1 VTVAAAPSTQRR
13 TVLGTCHHDCP
24 DSCGWV
30 VTIEDR
36 PEDRHGGD
44 PSAPTGPTAVRMRGN
59 PEHPYSRGEL
69 CPKVNR
75 FLDRV
80 YSPNRILRPLVRR
93 GAKGEGDFATASWD
107 EALAVVAERLS
118 EIVDRHGGEAV
129 LPWWSAGTQGLIQ
142 QSSLDRRFFAKL
154 GASRLTGS
162 LCGAVAGAGTA
173 STNGSG
179 RAADPTDVRFAQ
191 LVLLWGTNTRLT
203 NRHLWPFVEEARGNG
218 ATIVV
223 IDPMRTMTA
232 ESADWFVQPL
242 PGTDVALM
250 LGTMHVL
257 VRDGLID
264 HDYVERHTVGFDRL
278 AAVVREWSPARA
290 AQVCGLDADEVERLG
305 RAYGTTT
312 PAFIRTLIGAEHQE
326 HGAMFFRTLACLPA
340 LTGAW
345 RHRGGGL
352 ARSVGAWAETNVD
365 ESVFDGPSPGPA
377 GARRS
382 VNMNHLGRALTDP
395 TMEPRVMAL
404 FVWNGNPLVSVPNAE
419 LTRRGLER
427 DDLFTV
433 ASEQFL
439 TDTARYADVVFPATT
454 QIEQTDVVAS
464 WGHLYLGW
472 NEAAI
477 PPLGEAVPN
486 TELWRRLARAM
497 GFTEPEL
504 FEGDESLL
512 RSALRDVDLGA
523 LRERGFVRL
532 SLPEDLRPYADGG
545 FATATGR
552 AELYSDSLAAQGH
565 DPLPAFRRPGEGV
578 GGEAGLTERY
588 PLVLMTPKNHTRFLN
603 TSYSHLPK
611 HGPAEGGPF
620 AELDPADAA
629 ARGITEGDA
638 VRVWNERGSL
648 TLTARLSTRLRPG
661 VVAVPFG
668 WWSAQHDDQGTA
680 NSLTNDTL
688 TDWGGGVAYGSTRVE
703 AELVPSEPTQ
713 TRAEAAGS
721 ADSSSRP

>member
-1 VTVAAAPSTQRR
+1 MATVTAAPSTQRR

-30 VTIEDR
+30 VTVER
-36 PEDRHGGD
+36 HPEDASER
-44 PSAPTGPTAVRMRGN
+44 PTAVRLRGN
-59 PEHPYSRGEL
+59 PDHPYSRGEL

-80 YSPNRILRPLVRR
+80 YSPDRILRPLVRR
-93 GAKGEGDFATASWD
+93 GPKGEGDFAPVAWD
-107 EALAVVAERLS
+107 VALALVAERLG
-118 EIVDRHGGEAV
+118 EIVRRHGGEAV

-179 RAADPTDVRFAQ
+179 RAADPTDVRFAR

-203 NRHLWPFVEEARGNG
+203 NRHLWPFVEEARANG

-232 ESADWFVQPL
+232 ESADWFLQPL

-250 LGTMHVL
+250 LGLMHVL
-257 VRDGLID
+257 VRDDLID
-264 HDYVERHTVGFDRL
+264 HDYVERHTVGFERL
-278 AAVVREWSPARA
+278 AEVVREWSPPRA
-290 AQVCGLDADEVERLG
+290 AQVCGLGADEVERLG

-326 HGAMFFRTLACLPA
+326 HGAMFFRALACLPA

-365 ESVFDGPSPGPA
+365 ESVFDAPPLAPSA
-377 GARRS
+377 ERRA

-395 TMEPRVMAL
+395 AMDPPVKAL

-419 LTRRGLER
+419 LTRRGLARE
-427 DDLFTV
+427 DLFTV

-439 TDTARYADVVFPATT
+439 TDTARYADVIFPAAT

-464 WGHLYLGW
+464 WGHLNLGW
-472 NEAAI
+472 NAAAI

-486 TELWRRLARAM
+486 TELWRRLAGAM
-497 GFTEPEL
+497 GFTEPGL
-504 FEGDESLL
+504 FEADESLL
-512 RSALRDVDLGA
+512 RSALRDVDLEA

-545 FATATGR
+545 FATASGR
-552 AELYSDSLAAQGH
+552 AELFSEALAARGH
-565 DPLPAFRRPGEGV
+565 DPLPAFRPPGEGV
-578 GGEAGLTERY
+578 GGEDELTERY
-588 PLVLMTPKNHTRFLN
+588 PLVLMTPKTHTRFLN

-611 HGPAEGGPF
+611 HGPPEGGPF

-629 ARGITEGDA
+629 ARGIAEGDT
-638 VRVWNERGSL
+638 VRVWNDRGSL
-648 TLTARLSTRLRPG
+648 TLTARVGARLRPG

-668 WWSAQHDDQGTA
+668 WWSDQHDERATA
-680 NSLTNDTL
+680 NSLTNDAL

-703 AELVPSEPTQ
+703 VEAVRDEAERPT
-713 TRAEAAGS
+713 
-721 ADSSSRP
+721 P